1 MEKKDIIK
9 LVKEKGVRFI
19 QLWFADILG
28 SLKSFTITER
38 ELEGA
43 LELGKG
49 FDGSSITGYAE
60 AEESDIIAMPD
71 PSTFQILPWEG
82 STGRMFC
89 DILNPDRSPYA
100 GDPRYVLKRSLKRAG
115 DLGFTYYLGP
125 ELEYFYFKNSHSPEV
140 LDEGGYFDLTT
151 VDLANNVRKQTVET
165 LEAMG
170 IPVECDHHEV
180 APSQHEI
187 DLQFAEALTMAD
199 RAMTYR
205 MVVKEIAQRNGIY
218 ATFMPK
224 PLFGVCGSGMH
235 THQSLFKDGKNAFF
249 DPKDECHLSKIA
261 RGFIAGQLKHAREI
275 CSVLAQWVNSYK
287 RLVPGFEAPVY
298 ISWDQRNRTAL
309 IRVPLDKPDK
319 EEAMRAEIR
328 CPDPACNPY
337 LAFAVML
344 AAGLE
349 GIEKGYKCPGPVEPN
364 IYKMEASE
372 RKDMGLEAL
381 PVNLFEAI
389 SETERSELV
398 KGTLGDHVFTRF
410 IHNKKNEWNEDR
422 VQVTSHEI
430 KRYFSTL

>member
-1 MEKKDIIK
+1 MEKKDVIK
-9 LVKEKGVRFI
+9 IVKEKGVRFI

-28 SLKSFTITER
+28 SLKSFTITQR

-71 PSTFQILPWEG
+71 PSTFRILPWED

-235 THQSLFKDGKNAFF
+235 AHQSLFKNGKNAFF
-249 DPKDECHLSKIA
+249 DPKDKCHLSKIA

>member
-337 LAFAVML
+337 LAFAVM
-344 AAGLE
+344 
-349 GIEKGYKCPGPVEPN
+349 
-364 IYKMEASE
+364 
-372 RKDMGLEAL
+372 
-381 PVNLFEAI
+381 
-389 SETERSELV
+389 
-398 KGTLGDHVFTRF
+398 
-410 IHNKKNEWNEDR
+410 
-422 VQVTSHEI
+422 
-430 KRYFSTL
+430 